1 MFRQSVRQGKPLPD
15 PFDSDDHRVL
25 LRLPGEVGDA
35 RFLRFLEQVGD
46 ERLQHFTTDD
56 FLVLDLVHRDE
67 ALPEPLKARIKG
79 LLAAGVVER
88 TGRGKVILSRRFY
101 SFLGGSGE
109 HTRKAGLDRE
119 TEKELLIK
127 HLKASGADGAPMSE
141 LLQVLSGKN
150 RDHVKRLLEQL
161 RDDGRAH
168 VVGTKRTSRW
178 RPGPASSS

>member
-1 MFRQSVRQGKPLPD
+1 MSARASPLPD

-46 ERLQHFTTDD
+46 ERLQQFTTDD

-67 ALPEPLKARIKG
+67 ALPEPLKSRIKG

-101 SFLGGSGE
+101 SFLGAPGE

-119 TEKELLIK
+119 TEKELLMK
-127 HLKASGADGAPMSE
+127 HLIAGSGGAPMAE
-141 LLQVLSGKN
+141 F
-150 RDHVKRLLEQL
+150 R
-161 RDDGRAH
+161 
-168 VVGTKRTSRW
+168 
-178 RPGPASSS
+178 